1 MSFPDVGEDTALY
14 LDEEVGHL
22 RSPEFGVASHHRSS
36 RSGSN
41 LPKWQQR
48 QPRRFT
54 SQSILSSH
62 RYVSPYQ
69 SPETASSWPETS
81 DSTSVLYSTSAD
93 AVTLGL
99 KKSMQRARASLVEPS
114 STRIRSI
121 PSPRFSDPDIDNVV
135 VTVRELRNENE
146 DLKLDLANARSEI
159 ENLRESLRREKEQ
172 QANKVDLAMRQ
183 LRKGY
188 NDKLRESCS
197 HYYREV
203 KKGFEEHIS
212 RLEAMLEQER
222 EQKEELLE
230 ACDRFFDKQLAELS
244 K

>member
-14 LDEEVGHL
+14 LEQEVGHL
-22 RSPEFGVASHHRSS
+22 RSPGLGGHANHRPNKPDSS
-36 RSGSN
+36 I
-41 LPKWQQR
+41 PKWQQR
-48 QPRRFT
+48 QPHKFT

-69 SPETASSWPETS
+69 SPETATSWPETS
-81 DSTSVLYSTSAD
+81 DSTSALDSASGD
-93 AVTLGL
+93 ALTFGL
-99 KKSMQRARASLVEPS
+99 KKSMQRVRASLVDPI
-114 STRIRSI
+114 STRIRPI
-121 PSPRFSDPDIDNVV
+121 PSPRLSDPDIDNAA
-135 VTVRELRNENE
+135 VTARELRNENE
-146 DLKLDLANARSEI
+146 DLRLDLANAKSEI
-159 ENLRESLRREKEQ
+159 ENLREALRREKEQ
-172 QANKVDLAMRQ
+172 QANKLDLAMRQ

-203 KKGFEEHIS
+203 KKSFEEHIS
-212 RLEAMLEQER
+212 GLEAMLEQER

-230 ACDRFFDKQLAELS
+230 ACDRFFDKQLADLS